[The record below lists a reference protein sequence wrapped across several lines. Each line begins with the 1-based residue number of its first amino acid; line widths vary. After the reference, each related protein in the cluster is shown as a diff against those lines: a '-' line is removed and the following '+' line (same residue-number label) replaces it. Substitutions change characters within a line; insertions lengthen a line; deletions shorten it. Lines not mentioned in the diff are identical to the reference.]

1 MTPLEL
7 VTKASRR
14 VNIIAH
20 NETLSDSE
28 AQNAVDTLNG
38 ILSNWSM
45 RPLIARSGLAFP
57 LAVTDAH
64 TGMDDQIEYALINN
78 LAIELAGEY
87 GFAPPVNVVMAA
99 SQAVQ
104 GIEREN
110 ILPIYNDGDNVLFGI
125 SR

>member
-7 VTKASRR
+7 VTKAARR

-28 AQNAVDTLNG
+28 AQNAVDTLNS

-64 TGMDDQIEYALINN
+64 TGMDDQIEYALIDN
-78 LAIELAGEY
+78 LAIELAGEH
-87 GFAPPVNVVMAA
+87 GFSAPNTVVLSAA
-99 SQAVQ
+99 QAIQ

-110 ILPIYNDGDNVLFGI
+110 ALPIYDCGDSVLNNL
-125 SR
+125 

>member
-7 VTKASRR
+7 VTKAARR

-28 AQNAVDTLNG
+28 AQDAIDNLNG
-38 ILSNWSM
+38 IISSWSL
-45 RPLIARSGLAFP
+45 RPLIARSGLSFP
-57 LAVTDAH
+57 LALSDAH
-64 TGMDDQIEYALINN
+64 TGMDDQIEYALIDN
-78 LAIELAGEY
+78 LAIELAGEH
-87 GFAPPVNVVMAA
+87 GFAPPANVVIAA

-110 ILPIYNDGDNVLFGI
+110 TLPMYDNGDSVLNNL
-125 SR
+125 